1 MFMFHVHTNKHT
13 HTRAY
18 IQISFIISAYLSPLQ
33 GQWWIHFQRPFHYT
47 NTYSHDTGSHT
58 CVARSLRGWPLIR
71 RCVMGGLSLGC
82 MYCICVWRPLTACPC
97 LSTDCGHGC
106 MGCVCVHVP
115 PLIIFSFDNA
125 WRFHIAHSLALIYA
139 AAAGAAVTAAAAF
152 GCPFWSF
159 CVFYSSIKL
168 AIICFF
174 YWFFKWALC
183 VVSNYEF
190 SIDLKSTIYIHTH
203 KHTKVGLPDSSRV
216 RLVVCLHMRVCVCC
230 FAI

>member
-18 IQISFIISAYLSPLQ
+18 IQISFIISAYLSPLH

-47 NTYSHDTGSHT
+47 NTYTHTHIDSHT

-82 MYCICVWRPLTACPC
+82 MYCKCMCVTAAHC
-97 LSTDCGHGC
+97 LSLSIHRLWAWLH
-106 MGCVCVHVP
+106 GCVCVHVP

-139 AAAGAAVTAAAAF
+139 AAGAAVAAAAAF

-174 YWFFKWALC
+174 IGFLSERCVWSQITSLAL
-183 VVSNYEF
+183 
-190 SIDLKSTIYIHTH
+190 I
-203 KHTKVGLPDSSRV
+203 
-216 RLVVCLHMRVCVCC
+216 
-230 FAI
+230 

>member
-1 MFMFHVHTNKHT
+1 MFPLQCTCSCFTYIQTNIHHTLVRTYKFHLSSLHICLPSRANGEFIFKGLFTTVTHT
-13 HTRAY
+13 HTHR
-18 IQISFIISAYLSPLQ
+18 
-33 GQWWIHFQRPFHYT
+33 
-47 NTYSHDTGSHT
+47 DSHT

-82 MYCICVWRPLTACPC
+82 MFCICMCVTAAHC
-97 LSTDCGHGC
+97 LSLSIHRLWAWLH
-106 MGCVCVHVP
+106 GCVCVHVP

-139 AAAGAAVTAAAAF
+139 AAAGAAVAAAAAF

-190 SIDLKSTIYIHTH
+190 SIDLKSTIYIHTYR
-203 KHTKVGLPDSSRV
+203 HT
-216 RLVVCLHMRVCVCC
+216 
-230 FAI
+230 